1 MEQQWYVV
9 SWGDMSE
16 NPTQILA
23 YNTTSEEKAR
33 KYILNHILNELLH
46 KSADISEFINMEQWD
61 TVIERVKNKY
71 NVSLSYM
78 LHLIDD

>member
-16 NPTQILA
+16 DPTQILA

-46 KSADISEFINMEQWD
+46 KSADISEFI
-61 TVIERVKNKY
+61 
-71 NVSLSYM
+71 
-78 LHLIDD
+78 

>member
-1 MEQQWYVV
+1 
-9 SWGDMSE
+9 MSE
-16 NPTQILA
+16 DPTQILA

-33 KYILNHILNELLH
+33 EYILNTILNEYLN
-46 KSADISEFINMEQWD
+46 KSADISEFINMEHWD
-61 TVIERVKNKY
+61 TVIEIVKNKY

>member
-1 MEQQWYVV
+1 MEQQWYVI
-9 SWGDMSE
+9 SWG
-16 NPTQILA
+16 PTQILA

-33 KYILNHILNELLH
+33 EYILNTILNEYLN
-46 KSADISEFINMEQWD
+46 KSADISEFINMEHWD
-61 TVIERVKNKY
+61 TVIEKVKNKY

>member
-1 MEQQWYVV
+1 MEQQWYVI
-9 SWGDMSE
+9 SWGDMSKD
-16 NPTQILA
+16 PTQILA

-33 KYILNHILNELLH
+33 EYILNTILNEYLH
-46 KSADISEFINMEQWD
+46 KSADISELVNMEHWD

>member
-9 SWGDMSE
+9 SWGNISE
-16 NPTQILA
+16 DPTQILA

-33 KYILNHILNELLH
+33 EYILNTILNEYLH
-46 KSADISEFINMEQWD
+46 KSTDISGFVNMEHWD

>member
-1 MEQQWYVV
+1 MERQWYVI

-16 NPTQILA
+16 DPTQILA

-33 KYILNHILNELLH
+33 EYILNTILNEYLN
-46 KSADISEFINMEQWD
+46 KSADISEFINMEHWD
-61 TVIERVKNKY
+61 TVIEIVKNKY

>member
-1 MEQQWYVV
+1 
-9 SWGDMSE
+9 MSE
-16 NPTQILA
+16 NPTQILV

-33 KYILNHILNELLH
+33 EYILNTILNEYLN
-46 KSADISEFINMEQWD
+46 KSADISEFINMEHWD
-61 TVIERVKNKY
+61 TVIEKVKNKY